1 MLDIRGIFAGFT
13 SAATPLFCLYR
24 TKVNFICQF
33 DSNGVPITF
42 KEKKMPRQSDASQQ
56 EVFHVSFTLPRD
68 VYQQFRLISAKTTVG
83 MRELYKRACEE
94 YAAKQ
99 QQIAK

>member
-1 MLDIRGIFAGFT
+1 
-13 SAATPLFCLYR
+13 
-24 TKVNFICQF
+24 
-33 DSNGVPITF
+33 
-42 KEKKMPRQSDASQQ
+42 MPRLKDASKQK
-56 EVFHVSFTLPRD
+56 EFCVSFILPRD

-99 QQIAK
+99 QQAK